1 MTENS
6 DYSWFQNHSSDSMKE
21 RFSEIKT
28 YAYIAFDQLDKD
40 KNGFIDEEE
49 LLDALQS
56 PLTSEREKSF
66 ISFLLNNRQAIAD
79 SYDEGA
85 NQDPEGISRM
95 DLEAYFKVITQ
106 FM

>member
-1 MTENS
+1 MELYGKANL
-6 DYSWFQNHSSDSMKE
+6 E
-21 RFSEIKT
+21 
-28 YAYIAFDQLDKD
+28 DKD

-49 LLDALQS
+49 LMTALNS
-56 PLTSEREKSF
+56 SSTSQREKSF

-79 SYDEGA
+79 SFDEGE

-106 FM
+106 LM